1 MTVRKVTTYCRDK
14 QHARCRG
21 FRGKYGRGVPK
32 LACECP
38 CHAAMF
44 PPELANGPDDHEERC
59 YLAEMESL
67 EDETDALGLDNEG
80 VPL

>member
-21 FRGKYGRGVPK
+21 FRGKYGRGAPK

-38 CHAAMF
+38 CHARLF
-44 PPELANGPDDHEERC
+44 RELKSEAT
-59 YLAEMESL
+59 A
-67 EDETDALGLDNEG
+67 
-80 VPL
+80 